1 MAPNR
6 PQTLIGFNV
15 RKRVIRDISTVGRPL
30 PVFPHKR
37 TFSRSVGMSQK
48 CQQAT

>member
-15 RKRVIRDISTVGRPL
+15 RKRVNRDISTVGRPL
-30 PVFPHKR
+30 PVFPCR
-37 TFSRSVGMSQK
+37 LNRSTQHRR
-48 CQQAT
+48 